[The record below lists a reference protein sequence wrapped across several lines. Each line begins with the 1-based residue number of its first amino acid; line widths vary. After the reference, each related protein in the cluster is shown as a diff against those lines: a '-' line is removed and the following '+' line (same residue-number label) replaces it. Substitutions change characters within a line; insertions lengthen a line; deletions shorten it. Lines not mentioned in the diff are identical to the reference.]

1 MLVKRFGVELRCD
14 FGKNILEKVMQHICC
29 ASLDYIFLKDF
40 LLATVAAMLCRRD
53 EYGRQE
59 RIHVFSMENERLRE
73 GEYEGKYHFPHTFL
87 V

>member
-1 MLVKRFGVELRCD
+1 VRKDHRLWNPNVSQRVGCGTKLRLCN
-14 FGKNILEKVMQHICC
+14 NILEKVMQHICC
-29 ASLDYIFLKDF
+29 ASLDYIFFKDF

-73 GEYEGKYHFPHTFL
+73 GEI
-87 V
+87 

>member
-1 MLVKRFGVELRCD
+1 
-14 FGKNILEKVMQHICC
+14 MQHICC
-29 ASLDYIFLKDF
+29 ASLDYIFFKDF

-73 GEYEGKYHFPHTFL
+73 GEI
-87 V
+87 